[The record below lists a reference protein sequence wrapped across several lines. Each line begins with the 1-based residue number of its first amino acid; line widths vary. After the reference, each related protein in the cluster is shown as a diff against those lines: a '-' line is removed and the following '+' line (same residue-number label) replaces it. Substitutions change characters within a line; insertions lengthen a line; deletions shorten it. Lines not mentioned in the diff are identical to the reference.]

1 MWLLLG
7 TYNISLMLN
16 LINSTWISTT
26 SPLYQLFFSMW
37 FKNKKNVTYG
47 TTCFILKF
55 YTNKDGFWIP
65 FMMAVVRCQRARFS
79 NPLLILCS
87 WDSSFFLHYHL
98 RGHSPLN
105 AHALCAFHSS
115 CSPIMDYCHLVEKQ
129 GWLPDGSFAI
139 SGSKVK

>member
-1 MWLLLG
+1 
-7 TYNISLMLN
+7 
-16 LINSTWISTT
+16 
-26 SPLYQLFFSMW
+26 
-37 FKNKKNVTYG
+37 
-47 TTCFILKF
+47 
-55 YTNKDGFWIP
+55 
-65 FMMAVVRCQRARFS
+65 MAVVRCQRARFS

-139 SGSKVK
+139 SGSKVKYLSSGEKCIFFLSCIFWSSKITSIFLFHFTWGNVQVQLLNRWKSWLSIMITQE